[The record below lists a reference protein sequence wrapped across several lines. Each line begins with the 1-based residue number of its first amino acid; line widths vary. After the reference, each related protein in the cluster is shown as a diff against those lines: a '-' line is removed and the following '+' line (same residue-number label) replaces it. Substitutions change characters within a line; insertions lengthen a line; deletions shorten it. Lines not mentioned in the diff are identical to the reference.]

1 MRAIQKTILA
11 LCAAGPLAAA
21 QAPTAPTAPPRDEL
35 SGLASVFEQAVRQS
49 ARPGFHFMALDA
61 PRSFYLPG
69 VGAVIVL
76 SPRALPA
83 ERRPV
88 VRRKVEAVPYEA
100 ALRELEARR
109 REARSPEE
117 EQALALS
124 IANLRRL
131 QLMHARD
138 SQERARQ
145 EAMVAAFEREAER
158 AVAVPAPRV
167 ADVRE
172 LERHVL
178 AMQEEAEQAR
188 REAEERL
195 EQLTHEVRL
204 RMPPA
209 PPEAPDPTAPPA
221 PPTPPS
227 PAAAPVA
234 PRSPAPW
241 AFWFEVEE
249 VSERR
254 TPEATVAAVRQALTR
269 ALENQGPLLTGLP
282 PQEGIVVAVDLVSG
296 EWSGRAPSRRTLVAR
311 VAKKDLDARAA
322 GKLGSEDFAKKVQLL
337 EY

>member
-1 MRAIQKTILA
+1 MKALKRTLLA
-11 LCAAGPLAAA
+11 LCAAAPLAAA
-21 QAPTAPTAPPRDEL
+21 QAPAPPTAPPRDEL

-109 REARSPEE
+109 REARNPEE

-124 IANLRRL
+124 IDNLRRL
-131 QLMHARD
+131 QQLHARD

-145 EAMVAAFEREAER
+145 EAVVATFEREAER
-158 AVAVPAPRV
+158 AVAAPRV

-172 LERHVL
+172 LERQVL
-178 AMQEEAEQAR
+178 AMQEEAERAR
-188 REAEERL
+188 REAEQRL

-209 PPEAPDPTAPPA
+209 PPEAPGAPTPPA
-221 PPTPPS
+221 PPS
-227 PAAAPVA
+227 PGAAPVA

-254 TPEATVAAVRQALTR
+254 TPEATIAAVRQALTR
-269 ALENQGPLLTGLP
+269 ALEHQGPLLTGLP
-282 PQEGIVVAVDLVSG
+282 PQEGIVVAVDLVAG

-322 GKLGSEDFAKKVQLL
+322 GKLDAADFAKKVQLL

>member
-1 MRAIQKTILA
+1 MKAMQTTILA
-11 LCAAGPLAAA
+11 LCAAAPLAAA
-21 QAPTAPTAPPRDEL
+21 QAPTPLTAPPRDEL
-35 SGLASVFEQAVRQS
+35 SGLASIFEQAVRQS
-49 ARPGFHFMALDA
+49 ARPGFHFMAFDA

-131 QLMHARD
+131 QQLHARD

-145 EAMVAAFEREAER
+145 EAMVASVKRETER
-158 AVAVPAPRV
+158 AAPAPLV

-172 LERHVL
+172 LERQVL
-178 AMQEEAEQAR
+178 AMQEEAERAR

-195 EQLTHEVRL
+195 EQLAHEVRL

-209 PPEAPDPTAPPA
+209 PPDAADAPAPPA
-221 PPTPPS
+221 PPS

-282 PQEGIVVAVDLVSG
+282 PQEAIVVAVDLVSS
-296 EWSGRAPSRRTLVAR
+296 EWPGRAPSRRTLVAR

-322 GKLGSEDFAKKVQLL
+322 GKLGAEDFAKRVQLL